1 MTVPDGRRVEG
12 TEDEPVNGS
21 EPEEI
26 DAQAL
31 LDAVARAIAALRKD
45 AARAFPGDPQ
55 PDRGVDEGGGAAHA
69 G

>member
-1 MTVPDGRRVEG
+1 MTVPDDRRVGAAE
-12 TEDEPVNGS
+12 V
-21 EPEEI
+21 EPEKAAQSEEV

-45 AARAFPGDPQ
+45 AARAFPGGPS
-55 PDRGVDEGGGAAHA
+55 PDRGADEGGGAART

>member
-1 MTVPDGRRVEG
+1 MTVPDDRRVGAAEG
-12 TEDEPVNGS
+12 EPGEAAES
-21 EPEEI
+21 EEV

-45 AARAFPGDPQ
+45 AARAFPGDPS
-55 PDRGVDEGGGAAHA
+55 PDRGADEGGGAARA